1 MAKTFAEQLQSEL
14 DGIQGEIDRLNEKR
28 NLISQLLQT
37 ETGKAAKPSG
47 SASSTTKAAVRPAPA
62 RRSPRAK
69 QARRPRG
76 MITNK
81 VREYLQQQ
89 SDPVHATQILKY
101 LEDNDAAPLSAK
113 PLPTLQS
120 TLQRM
125 KELGEIENK
134 GRNRWQMISASSA
147 AAAAASP
154 AAAAAPSAPTTP
166 STPPV
171 VTSTRT
177 FAPRN

>member
-1 MAKTFAEQLQSEL
+1 MAKSFAEQLQSEL

-37 ETGKAAKPSG
+37 ETGKAAKPSAAAT
-47 SASSTTKAAVRPAPA
+47 SAPKAGARPAPA
-62 RRSPRAK
+62 RRGPRAK

-81 VREYLQQQ
+81 VREYLHQQ
-89 SDPVHATQILKY
+89 SGPVHATQILKY

-134 GRNRWQMISASSA
+134 GRNRWQLIS
-147 AAAAASP
+147 
-154 AAAAAPSAPTTP
+154 APSAPAASPPAATAAAGAATP

>member
-1 MAKTFAEQLQSEL
+1 MAKSFAEQLQSEL
-14 DGIQGEIDRLNEKR
+14 DGIQGEIDRLNQKR
-28 NLISQLLQT
+28 DLIGQLLQT

-47 SASSTTKAAVRPAPA
+47 AAATVAKASARPKPG
-62 RRSPRAK
+62 RRGPRAK

-125 KELGEIENK
+125 KEMGEIDNK
-134 GRNRWQMISASSA
+134 GRNRWQMTGASSA
-147 AAAAASP
+147 PAPAAASP
-154 AAAAAPSAPTTP
+154 AAASAAPSAP
-166 STPPV
+166 TPPV